1 MRIFLAAPI
10 FSLAERE
17 FNSKL
22 AEELRK
28 RGHDVFLAQELGI
41 LDTPSEDVK
50 RKLFEEDLKAL
61 DGSDVVVA
69 VLDGMEVDSGVAFEL
84 GYAYARGKKIVGVR
98 TDHRCFSPYE
108 EVNLMI
114 EVPSEIVKGKSMDEI
129 VKGVE
134 EKLEEMLQGMK
145 DDNA

>member
-1 MRIFLAAPI
+1 MKIFLAAPI

-22 AEELRK
+22 AGELRK
-28 RGHDVFLAQELGI
+28 KGYEVFLAQELGV
-41 LDTPSEDVK
+41 LDSSDDDIK
-50 RKLFEEDLKAL
+50 RKLFKEDLKAL
-61 DGSDVVVA
+61 NESDIVVA

-84 GYAYARGKKIVGVR
+84 GYAYAKGKKIVGVR

-114 EVPSEIVKGKSMDEI
+114 EVPSKIVRGKS
-129 VKGVE
+129 VE
-134 EKLEEMLQGMK
+134 ELAEKI
-145 DDNA
+145 DNVIGE